1 MLVANVVLGLGRADP
16 IGWGFATLAGWGLVA
31 LAGALLVGWPLLVD
45 PARAGR
51 SVREVA
57 AETGRI
63 LLLQPGPVARL
74 GIAVTLVV
82 AVSAVLA
89 AAILTVSLSF
99 VALLLCRSVYPLAD
113 SFDPVDASAPRL
125 P

>member
-1 MLVANVVLGLGRADP
+1 
-16 IGWGFATLAGWGLVA
+16 
-31 LAGALLVGWPLLVD
+31 
-45 PARAGR
+45 
-51 SVREVA
+51 
-57 AETGRI
+57 
-63 LLLQPGPVARL
+63 
-74 GIAVTLVV
+74 V

-113 SFDPVDASAPRL
+113 SFDPVDAGAPRL